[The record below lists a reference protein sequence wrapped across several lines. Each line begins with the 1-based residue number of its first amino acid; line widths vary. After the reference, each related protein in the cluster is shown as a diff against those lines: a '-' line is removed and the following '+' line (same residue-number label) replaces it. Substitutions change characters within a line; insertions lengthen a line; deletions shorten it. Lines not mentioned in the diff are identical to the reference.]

1 MFTDTPL
8 SILAVLNHFYTQLFN
23 NQSFEIMIDLEYN
36 YNAVSTIQ
44 KNNGI
49 NNLVLA
55 HQTEIEEVNNI
66 PCFFWGSLT
75 EPYTTAKCWSTIAKV
90 VRSSF
95 GPIPASLRDP
105 IVSAGAERLLFE
117 GFSSCNGVYVRLDMK
132 PEAVD
137 GEFIAS
143 GTTNVDFNEPMLNA
157 LNAVQKNE
165 RVVLAVGQKDVQ
177 VITTKAKVIEK
188 KVTLP
193 MRWIKGLTS
202 VQLYLADMDL
212 RFEMNKLQTI
222 QLFQG
227 LPKGTTKGDF
237 FISRRA
243 GKFMFSTLSTPDS
256 VRIGG
261 LQRLR
266 LLEGILSLIEK
277 IYVYESSDRETCAFV
292 CEFGKMQLLMAF
304 SPDSYRGFSGEGK
317 ALENMTQ
324 DVPLEWVYGLNSL
337 LKSNE
342 MFSPT
347 MISIENDID
356 FGTMD
361 NLTSGLSSMGLLGYD
376 LSENAHF
383 YRRLPFKTERILS
396 LNPRLKNA
404 KKIIETASLEIIEKR
419 PNYLEAK
426 VKGSGVFHKVIIDGS
441 SQKCT
446 CDWFTTYQGK
456 RGICKHILAVKMMN

>member
-1 MFTDTPL
+1 MT
-8 SILAVLNHFYTQLFN
+8 
-23 NQSFEIMIDLEYN
+23 DLEYN
-36 YNAVSTIQ
+36 YKGISTYS
-44 KNNGI
+44 KTKGI

-75 EPYTTAKCWSTIAKV
+75 DPYVTAKCWSTIAKV

-95 GPIPASLRDP
+95 GPVPPSLRDP
-105 IVSAGAERLLFE
+105 IVSAGSEKLRFE

-132 PEAVD
+132 PEAID

-143 GTTNVDFNEPMLNA
+143 GTTNVDFNDPMLNA
-157 LNAVQKNE
+157 LNAIQKNE
-165 RVVLAVGQKDVQ
+165 KVTLAVGQQDVQ
-177 VITTKAKVIEK
+177 VITSKAKVVEK

-212 RFEMNKLQTI
+212 KFEINKIQTI
-222 QLFQG
+222 QLFQS
-227 LPKGTTKGDF
+227 LPKGSVKGDF
-237 FISRRA
+237 FITKRA
-243 GKFMFSTLSTPDS
+243 GKFMFSTLSTADS

-261 LQRLR
+261 VQRLR
-266 LLEGILSLIEK
+266 LLEGILSIVDK
-277 IYVYESSDRETCAFV
+277 IFVYESSDKQTCSIV

-304 SPDSYRGFSGEGK
+304 SPDSYRGFSGEGNV
-317 ALENMTQ
+317 LETMTENL
-324 DVPLEWVYGLNSL
+324 PMEWVYGLNSL

-342 MFSPT
+342 MFDPT
-347 MISIENDID
+347 MLSIENDID

-361 NLTSGLSSMGLLGYD
+361 NLTSNLSSMGLLGYD
-376 LSENAHF
+376 LSEKAHF

-404 KKIIETASLEIIEKR
+404 KKLIDNEEVEITERRADYI
-419 PNYLEAK
+419 EAK
-426 VKGSGVFHKVIIDGS
+426 VKGSGVVHKVIIDNN

-446 CDWFTTYQGK
+446 CDWFTAYQGK
-456 RGICKHILAVKMMN
+456 RGICKHILAVKMTIS

>member
-1 MFTDTPL
+1 MTDL
-8 SILAVLNHFYTQLFN
+8 Q
-23 NQSFEIMIDLEYN
+23 YN
-36 YNAVSTIQ
+36 YKGVSTYS
-44 KNNGI
+44 KTKGV

-75 EPYTTAKCWSTIAKV
+75 DPYVTAKCWSTIAKV

-95 GPIPASLRDP
+95 GPIPPSLRDP
-105 IVSAGAERLLFE
+105 IVSAGSERLRFE

-137 GEFIAS
+137 GEFIAN
-143 GTTNVDFNEPMLNA
+143 GTTNVDFNDPMLNA
-157 LNAVQKNE
+157 LNAIQKNE
-165 RVVLAVGQKDVQ
+165 KVTLAVGQQDVQ
-177 VITTKAKVIEK
+177 VITSKAKVVEK

-212 RFEMNKLQTI
+212 KFELNKIQTI
-222 QLFQG
+222 QLFQS
-227 LPKGTTKGDF
+227 LPKGNVKGDF
-237 FISRRA
+237 FITKRA
-243 GKFMFSTLSTPDS
+243 GKFMFSTLATPDG

-261 LQRLR
+261 VQRLR
-266 LLEGILSLIEK
+266 LLEGILAIVDK
-277 IYVYESSDRETCAFV
+277 IFIYESDDKQTCAIV

-304 SPDSYRGFSGEGK
+304 SPDSYRGFSGEGNV
-317 ALENMTQ
+317 LETMTENL
-324 DVPLEWVYGLNSL
+324 PIEWVYGLNSL

-342 MFSPT
+342 MFDPT
-347 MISIENDID
+347 MLSIENDID

-361 NLTSGLSSMGLLGYD
+361 NLTSNLSSMGLLGYD
-376 LSENAHF
+376 LSEKAHF

-404 KKIIETASLEIIEKR
+404 KKLIDNEEVEITERKA
-419 PNYLEAK
+419 NYIEAK
-426 VKGSGVFHKVIIDGS
+426 VKGSGVVHKVIIDNEL
-441 SQKCT
+441 QRCT
-446 CDWFTTYQGK
+446 CDWFTAYQGK
-456 RGICKHILAVKMMN
+456 RGICKHILAVKMTIS

>member
-1 MFTDTPL
+1 MT
-8 SILAVLNHFYTQLFN
+8 
-23 NQSFEIMIDLEYN
+23 DLEYN
-36 YNAVSTIQ
+36 YKGVSTYS
-44 KNNGI
+44 KTKGI

-75 EPYTTAKCWSTIAKV
+75 DPYVTAKCWSTIAKV

-95 GPIPASLRDP
+95 GPIPPSLRDP
-105 IVSAGAERLLFE
+105 IVSAGSERLRFE

-137 GEFIAS
+137 GEFIAN
-143 GTTNVDFNEPMLNA
+143 GTTNVDFNDPMLNA
-157 LNAVQKNE
+157 LNAIQKNE
-165 RVVLAVGQKDVQ
+165 KVTLAVGQQDVQ
-177 VITTKAKVIEK
+177 VITSKAKVVEK

-212 RFEMNKLQTI
+212 KFELNKIQTI
-222 QLFQG
+222 QLFQS
-227 LPKGTTKGDF
+227 LPKGNVKGDF
-237 FISRRA
+237 FITKRA
-243 GKFMFSTLSTPDS
+243 GKFMFSTLATADS

-261 LQRLR
+261 VQRLR
-266 LLEGILSLIEK
+266 LLEGILAIVDK
-277 IYVYESSDRETCAFV
+277 IFIYESDDKQTCAVV

-304 SPDSYRGFSGEGK
+304 SPDSYRGFSGEGNV
-317 ALENMTQ
+317 LETMTENL
-324 DVPLEWVYGLNSL
+324 PIEWVYGLNSL

-342 MFSPT
+342 MFDPT
-347 MISIENDID
+347 MLSIENDID

-361 NLTSGLSSMGLLGYD
+361 NLTSNLSSMGLLGYD
-376 LSENAHF
+376 LSEKAHF

-404 KKIIETASLEIIEKR
+404 KKLIDNEEVEIVERKADYI
-419 PNYLEAK
+419 EAK
-426 VKGSGVFHKVIIDGS
+426 VKGSGVVHKVIIDNA
-441 SQKCT
+441 SQRCT
-446 CDWFTTYQGK
+446 CDWFTAYQGK
-456 RGICKHILAVKMMN
+456 RGICKHILAVKMTIS

>member
-1 MFTDTPL
+1 
-8 SILAVLNHFYTQLFN
+8 
-23 NQSFEIMIDLEYN
+23 MIDLEYN
-36 YNAVSTIQ
+36 YEGISTYS
-44 KNNGI
+44 KAKGI

-75 EPYTTAKCWSTIAKV
+75 DPYITAKCWSTIAKV

-95 GPIPASLRDP
+95 GPIPPSLRDP
-105 IVSAGAERLLFE
+105 IVSAGSERLRFE

-143 GTTNVDFNEPMLNA
+143 GTTNVDFNDPMLNA
-157 LNAVQKNE
+157 LNAIQKNE
-165 RVVLAVGQKDVQ
+165 KVTLAVGQQDVQ
-177 VITTKAKVIEK
+177 VITSKAKVVEK

-212 RFEMNKLQTI
+212 KFELNKIQTI
-222 QLFQG
+222 QLFQS
-227 LPKGTTKGDF
+227 LPKGSVKGDF
-237 FISRRA
+237 FITKRA
-243 GKFMFSTLSTPDS
+243 GKFMFSTLATVDS
-256 VRIGG
+256 VRVGG
-261 LQRLR
+261 VQRLR
-266 LLEGILSLIEK
+266 LLEGILSIVDK
-277 IYVYESSDRETCAFV
+277 IFVYESSDKQTCSIV

-304 SPDSYRGFSGEGK
+304 SPDSYRGFSGEGNI
-317 ALENMTQ
+317 LETLTENM
-324 DVPLEWVYGLNSL
+324 PIEWVYGLNSL

-342 MFSPT
+342 MFDPT
-347 MISIENDID
+347 MLSIENDID

-361 NLTSGLSSMGLLGYD
+361 NLTSNLSSMGLLGYD
-376 LSENAHF
+376 LTEKAHF

-404 KKIIETASLEIIEKR
+404 KKLIDNEEVEIVERKADYI
-419 PNYLEAK
+419 EAK
-426 VKGSGVFHKVIIDGS
+426 VKGSGVVHKVIIDHN

-446 CDWFTTYQGK
+446 CDWFTAYQGK
-456 RGICKHILAVKMMN
+456 RGICKHILAVKMTVS

>member
-1 MFTDTPL
+1 MT
-8 SILAVLNHFYTQLFN
+8 
-23 NQSFEIMIDLEYN
+23 DLEYN
-36 YNAVSTIQ
+36 YKGVSTYS
-44 KNNGI
+44 KTKGI

-75 EPYTTAKCWSTIAKV
+75 DPYVTAKCWSTIAKV

-95 GPIPASLRDP
+95 GPIPPSLRDP
-105 IVSAGAERLLFE
+105 IVSAGSERLRFE

-137 GEFIAS
+137 GEFIAN
-143 GTTNVDFNEPMLNA
+143 GTTNVDFNDPMLNA
-157 LNAVQKNE
+157 LNAIQKNE
-165 RVVLAVGQKDVQ
+165 KVTLAVGQQDVQ
-177 VITTKAKVIEK
+177 VITSKAKVVEK

-202 VQLYLADMDL
+202 VQLYLAEMDL
-212 RFEMNKLQTI
+212 KFELNKIQTI
-222 QLFQG
+222 QLFQS
-227 LPKGTTKGDF
+227 LPKGNVKGDF
-237 FISRRA
+237 FITKRA
-243 GKFMFSTLSTPDS
+243 GKFTFSTLATPDS

-261 LQRLR
+261 VQRLR
-266 LLEGILSLIEK
+266 LLEGILAIVEK
-277 IYVYESSDRETCAFV
+277 IFIYESDDKQTCAIV

-304 SPDSYRGFSGEGK
+304 SPDSYRGFSGEGNV
-317 ALENMTQ
+317 LETMTENL
-324 DVPLEWVYGLNSL
+324 PIEWVYGLNSL

-342 MFSPT
+342 MFDPT
-347 MISIENDID
+347 MLSIENDID

-361 NLTSGLSSMGLLGYD
+361 NLTSNLSSMGLLGYD
-376 LSENAHF
+376 LSEKAHF

-404 KKIIETASLEIIEKR
+404 KKLIDNEEVEITERRADYI
-419 PNYLEAK
+419 EAK
-426 VKGSGVFHKVIIDGS
+426 VKGSGVVHKVIIDNN

-446 CDWFTTYQGK
+446 CDWFTAYQGK
-456 RGICKHILAVKMMN
+456 RGICKHILAVKMTIS